1 MREREGR
8 GIMRI
13 ERRESRGKVNRYKA
27 NRKQREKR
35 CEMRKKCEESKLRRG
50 KERPAGNKK
59 KKKKL

>member
-1 MREREGR
+1 
-8 GIMRI
+8 MRI

-27 NRKQREKR
+27 KRKQREKR

-59 KKKKL
+59 KKKKM